1 MITEDEFYEEVYT
14 SLGGTLIDV
23 ELEISDIQVCFRK
36 AKRVF
41 KQKGHN
47 SYRNVYLKL
56 AVDDAVDGE
65 FKLPP
70 MLDTVVSVIPAGGGG
85 GGMSGSGDDIF
96 NQMVYNNLF
105 GASGTGSCRGCGG
118 SGDMLMYE
126 LQQQQAESLRRRATA
141 GGIVFHHDEM
151 KNTLRILSP
160 YSGKVVVLDAYYD
173 LEDIEYMNIDW
184 IVRWTIAEAK
194 HVLGMAYRKFS
205 GIAAP
210 TGETGLSGS
219 EYISESKE
227 EKNELLEEIENYV
240 DGSLD
245 YGQITIG

>member
-1 MITEDEFYEEVYT
+1 MITEYDFYEEVYT
-14 SLGGTLIDV
+14 SLGGTLVDV
-23 ELEISDIQVCFRK
+23 ELEISDLQVCFRK

-65 FKLPP
+65 FNLPP
-70 MLDTVVSVIPAGGGG
+70 MLDTVVSVIPAGGGS
-85 GGMSGSGDDIF
+85 MSGSGDDIF

-105 GASGTGSCRGCGG
+105 GASGIGSCRGGG
-118 SGDMLMYE
+118 GAGDMLMYE

-141 GGIVFHHDEM
+141 GGIAFHHDEM